1 MFLFSFSVL
10 CKLPFLHLQRR
21 RSFLI
26 LLRDYPQMGVLRG
39 THLKLGCFVV
49 SYLQLCGGTTLL
61 GASGAGRE
69 CLICPF
75 SSWYNVLKPPQVKV
89 FLLILAPIVGCLL
102 FAEGSHPLGRL
113 LRKCCCLYN
122 VFTLLVSNFSELLQ
136 FKKSTWRA
144 KTKNRDPLYGNSL

>member
-1 MFLFSFSVL
+1 
-10 CKLPFLHLQRR
+10 
-21 RSFLI
+21 
-26 LLRDYPQMGVLRG
+26 MGVLRG

-49 SYLQLCGGTTLL
+49 SYLQLVRWHNIAWSRWGRD
-61 GASGAGRE
+61 GAGRE

-113 LRKCCCLYN
+113 LRKCCCLSN

-136 FKKSTWRA
+136 FKKSTWWA